1 MHSAALSRQLIYPLG
16 CPLPTL
22 NVLKKGNNAYLA
34 LTRTVPGRRKG
45 MQEMRLRVLHWESAC
60 SSLDHHVK
68 HDFIILLQRHQSRRE
83 RRIFMWGSRGLLLH
97 FISIHH
103 NYKTCWNSAGWP
115 VYRLLTN
122 DRLSG
127 VRGNQ
132 SYPINVSKMNK
143 TRLGF
148 VEIGLSTWDCSD
160 STS

>member
-1 MHSAALSRQLIYPLG
+1 MHSAALSRQLIYPPR

-34 LTRTVPGRRKG
+34 LTSTVPGSKKG
-45 MQEMRLRVLHWESAC
+45 MREMRLRLLHWESPC

-68 HDFIILLQRHQSRRE
+68 YNFIILLQRHQSRWV
-83 RRIFMWGSRGLLLH
+83 RRIFMWGSRVLLLH
-97 FISIHH
+97 FISIYH

-115 VYRLLTN
+115 IHWLLTN

-127 VRGNQ
+127 VWGNQ

-148 VEIGLSTWDCSD
+148 VKISLSTWDGSE